1 MEVRENFC
9 GICMA
14 VPIAL
19 AGAGVAGLTSK
30 AEYHKRKKIMIIT
43 GLVILFICLF
53 IWWYYRD
60 CESCKV

>member
-19 AGAGVAGLTSK
+19 AGAGVAGLSTK
-30 AEYHKRKKIMIIT
+30 EDYRKRKKIMITT
-43 GLVILFICLF
+43 GIVVLVVSLFL
-53 IWWYYRD
+53 WWYYRD
-60 CESCKV
+60 CASCKV

>member
-19 AGAGVAGLTSK
+19 AGAGVAGLSTK
-30 AEYHKRKKIMIIT
+30 EDYRKRKKIMITT
-43 GLVILFICLF
+43 GIVVLVISLFL
-53 IWWYYRD
+53 WWYYQD
-60 CESCKV
+60 CVSCKV

>member
-19 AGAGVAGLTSK
+19 AGAGVAGLSTK
-30 AEYHKRKKIMIIT
+30 EDYRKRKKIMITT
-43 GLVILFICLF
+43 GIVVLVISLFL
-53 IWWYYRD
+53 WWYYQD
-60 CESCKV
+60 CASCKV